1 MSYKIIYHKK
11 AEKFLSANKKIAVKF
26 MKAFDEISHID
37 KWQIKAYDIKTF
49 HTGKYTD
56 AYRLRIGKYRAIFRV
71 IDDKLVVYILDIG
84 SRGDI
89 YK

>member
-11 AEKFLSANKKIAVKF
+11 AEKFLRTNKEMSIRF
-26 MKAFDEISHID
+26 MKAFDEIANND
-37 KWQIKAYDIKTF
+37 KWAMKSYDIKTF
-49 HTGKYTD
+49 HSKEYD
-56 AYRLRIGKYRAIFRV
+56 DIYRLRIGKYRAIFRI
-71 IDDKLVVYILDIG
+71 IDDKLVVFVLNIG